1 MARKPRPVD
10 PTAGPLQE
18 FAHDLRMLREK
29 AGNPTYR
36 SLAQSA
42 GFGATAL
49 GEAAGGVRF
58 PSLDVTLA
66 YVGACGGDT
75 AEWEVRWRQVDR
87 LLSEPVDVGQGADE
101 RHGEGETEG
110 EDEAA
115 DGGDAEGTVEA
126 GAADGGEDGDG
137 AVAEPAAPAAPADP
151 APPPSRSRSP
161 RSWRSLRSRPSWRSW
176 PARAAVG
183 VVLVLIAGVAVL
195 VSNTTGHGPAPKST
209 ADVDH
214 TCPAFTEAG
223 AFEGETYLPQTAVRT
238 GPSTSARLVRN
249 LPPSCWMQFTGYCLG
264 AVVLDRN
271 DVGQPLPDERWFEI
285 EGGDLVSSAVIHGNP
300 PAGLRPNT
308 CPGSI
313 AAPKSISLGI
323 VADPNVLGWAILS
336 AHGSGVR
343 ITGYAAYFAPND
355 TPGTAP
361 DWHEIGA
368 PSSSTTG
375 DGFNVP
381 WQFGKAGQA
390 PGTAATLV
398 VAAACLAGDAP
409 TDVTDAI
416 QVVPANPA
424 TAKPAL
430 LPAATLAK
438 AATAACAI
446 P

>member
-75 AEWEVRWRQVDR
+75 AEWEERWQQVDR
-87 LLSEPVDVGQGADE
+87 LLSEPAD
-101 RHGEGETEG
+101 GDQDTDTD
-110 EDEAA
+110 EDEDEVGDEDA
-115 DGGDAEGTVEA
+115 DR
-126 GAADGGEDGDG
+126 GE
-137 AVAEPAAPAAPADP
+137 AVAEPAAPALPATP
-151 APPPSRSRSP
+151 VPPPRRRWSP
-161 RSWRSLRSRPSWRSW
+161 RSWR
-176 PARAAVG
+176 ARAAIG
-183 VVLVLIAGVAVL
+183 VALVLIAGAAVL
-195 VSNTTGHGPAPKST
+195 ASNLTGGGAAPKST

-214 TCPAFTEAG
+214 TCPAFARAG

-249 LPPSCWMQFTGYCLG
+249 LPPSCWIQFTGYCLG

-271 DVGQPLPDERWFEI
+271 DVGQALPDERWFEI

-300 PAGLRPNT
+300 PAGLRADT

-313 AAPKSISLGI
+313 AAPTSISVGI

-336 AHGSGVR
+336 AHGTGVR
-343 ITGYAAYFAPND
+343 ITGYAAYFAPTD
-355 TPGTAP
+355 APGTAP
-361 DWHEIGA
+361 DWHQIGA
-368 PSSSTTG
+368 PSASTTG

-381 WQFGKAGQA
+381 WQFDKAGQA
-390 PGTAATLV
+390 SGSAATLV

-416 QVVPANPA
+416 RVVPADPTTAEPA
-424 TAKPAL
+424 V

-438 AATAACAI
+438 AAAAACAI

>member
-10 PTAGPLQE
+10 PTAGPVQE

-42 GFGATAL
+42 GFGATTL

-75 AEWEVRWRQVDR
+75 AAWEERWLQVNR
-87 LLSEPVDVGQGADE
+87 LLSEPAGADQGADE
-101 RHGEGETEG
+101 
-110 EDEAA
+110 DE
-115 DGGDAEGTVEA
+115 
-126 GAADGGEDGDG
+126 
-137 AVAEPAAPAAPADP
+137 AVAEPAAPALPADP
-151 APPPSRSRSP
+151 GSPPRRRRLPT
-161 RSWRSLRSRPSWRSW
+161 SWR
-176 PARAAVG
+176 ARAAIG

-195 VSNTTGHGPAPKST
+195 VSNPTGRSTAPEST

-214 TCPAFTEAG
+214 TCPTFAGKGAFT
-223 AFEGETYLPQTAVRT
+223 GETYLPQTAVRT
-238 GPSTSARLVRN
+238 GPSTSARLIRN

-271 DVGQPLPDERWFEI
+271 DVGQALPDERWFEI
-285 EGGDLVSSAVIHGNP
+285 EGGNLVSSAVIHGNP

-313 AAPKSISLGI
+313 AEPTSISVGI
-323 VADPNVLGWAILS
+323 VADPNVLGWAVLS
-336 AHGSGVR
+336 AHGTGVR

-355 TPGTAP
+355 APGTAP
-361 DWHEIGA
+361 DWHEIGE
-368 PSSSTTG
+368 PSSSPTD

-390 PGTAATLV
+390 PGSTATLV
-398 VAAACLAGDAP
+398 VAAACLAGGAP

-416 QVVPANPA
+416 EVVPANPA
-424 TAKPAL
+424 TAKPAVI
-430 LPAATLAK
+430 PAATLAK
-438 AATAACAI
+438 AAAAACTI